1 MGCVGV
7 GEEIVGCVG
16 KGGEG
21 VEGGCEEGGG
31 VF

>member
-1 MGCVGV
+1 MGV

-16 KGGEG
+16 EGGEG